1 MKKFVVI
8 VLLTITVSVAYCQKL
23 TCESVVKIDSTV
35 KKELL
40 LRCVEFSNFMQSA
53 FRSAI
58 VSDTLN
64 ATFAYQYEFPYT
76 TNLFGASYINGGIR
90 TTLHVYLKDG
100 RYKYNFEQFEHIGS
114 SKSYG
119 IITTD
124 EQCPPDRWEPLSSQK
139 YSTKRW
145 VDIKQVINDHVKFIS
160 NKLLDLMSKP
170 SEQSKDW

>member
-1 MKKFVVI
+1 MKKIAVI
-8 VLLTITVSVAYCQKL
+8 VLLTITASLAYCQKL
-23 TCESVVKIDSTV
+23 TYESVITTDSAV
-35 KKELL
+35 RKELA
-40 LRCVEFSNFMQSA
+40 LRCAGFSSFMQSA

-58 VSDTLN
+58 VSDTSN

-76 TNLFGASYINGGIR
+76 TTLFGGSYINGGIR
-90 TTLHVYLKDG
+90 TTLNVYLKDG
-100 RYKYNFEQFEHIGS
+100 RYKYAFAQFEHIGS

-160 NKLLDLMSKP
+160 NKLLDLMNKP